1 MITTLYSI
9 YSSTIGKKNNFN
21 NKFIRFI
28 IKHYL
33 NIFIPIYY
41 TLTKK
46 QLSSKQGDFI
56 VSLTT
61 FPARIDKIWI
71 VIDSILR
78 QTLRPKKII
87 LTLSELQFKGKKIP
101 SKLNKLEKNGF
112 LEIIWTSDDIR
123 SHKKYLYS
131 MLKYPNDIIVTI
143 DDDFIYE
150 KSMLENLY
158 HHSEEYPACIIT
170 HLALKR
176 NGANYNEWQNL
187 FLEKVNPTYSV
198 MQFGGSGVLYPAHSL
213 HIDAFDKIKI
223 SKLSP
228 LADDL
233 WLNAMA
239 IINSTKIVKTN
250 YNFYLLPLI
259 FKNNKELYTENVLHD
274 RNNEQIKNIE
284 SYYGSVLTSEYFD

>member
-33 NIFIPIYY
+33 NFFIPIYY

-87 LTLSELQFKGKKIP
+87 LTLSELQFEGKKIP
-101 SKLNKLEKNGF
+101 SRLIKLQKKDCWKLFG
-112 LEIIWTSDDIR
+112 
-123 SHKKYLYS
+123 
-131 MLKYPNDIIVTI
+131 V
-143 DDDFIYE
+143 
-150 KSMLENLY
+150 
-158 HHSEEYPACIIT
+158 
-170 HLALKR
+170 
-176 NGANYNEWQNL
+176 
-187 FLEKVNPTYSV
+187 V
-198 MQFGGSGVLYPAHSL
+198 MIFGL
-213 HIDAFDKIKI
+213 
-223 SKLSP
+223 
-228 LADDL
+228 
-233 WLNAMA
+233 
-239 IINSTKIVKTN
+239 
-250 YNFYLLPLI
+250 
-259 FKNNKELYTENVLHD
+259 
-274 RNNEQIKNIE
+274 IKNI
-284 SYYGSVLTSEYFD
+284 YIQCLNILMK

>member
-1 MITTLYSI
+1 MITKLYSI
-9 YSSTIGKKNNFN
+9 YSYTIGKENNFN

-28 IKHYL
+28 IKYYL
-33 NIFIPIYY
+33 NFFIPIYY

-46 QLSSKQGDFI
+46 QLGSKQGDFI

-87 LTLSELQFKGKKIP
+87 LTLSELQFEGKKIP
-101 SKLNKLEKNGF
+101 SRLFKLQEERL
-112 LEIIWTSDDIR
+112 LEIIWSSDDIR

-131 MLKYPNDIIVTI
+131 MLKYPDEIIVTI

-158 HHSEEYPACIIT
+158 YHHKMYPDCVIT
-170 HLALKR
+170 HLALER
-176 NGANYNEWQNL
+176 NGANYNDWKNL
-187 FLEKVNPTYSV
+187 LLKEVKPTYNI

-213 HIDAFDKIKI
+213 YTDAFDKTKI
-223 SKLSP
+223 LELSP

-239 IINSTKIVKTN
+239 IMNSTKIVKTN
-250 YNFYLLPLI
+250 YKFYLLPLI
-259 FKNNKELYTENVLHD
+259 FKNNKELYAKNVLED
-274 RNNEQIKNIE
+274 KNNQQIESIE
-284 SYYGSVLTSEYFD
+284 SYYGSILTNIYFN

>member
-33 NIFIPIYY
+33 NFFIPIYY

-87 LTLSELQFKGKKIP
+87 LTLSELQFEGKKIP
-101 SKLNKLEKNGF
+101 SRLIKLQEEKL
-112 LEIIWTSDDIR
+112 LEVIWSSDDIR

-131 MLKYPNDIIVTI
+131 MLRYPDEIVVTI

-158 HHSEEYPACIIT
+158 DHHQIYPDCVIT
-170 HLALKR
+170 HLALER
-176 NGANYNEWQNL
+176 NGANYSDWKNL
-187 FLEKVNPTYSV
+187 LLKEVKPTYNI
-198 MQFGGSGVLYPAHSL
+198 MQFGGSGVLYPAYSL
-213 HIDAFDKIKI
+213 YSDAFDKTKI
-223 SKLSP
+223 LELSP

-250 YNFYLLPLI
+250 YKFYLLPLI
-259 FKNNKELYTENVLHD
+259 FKNNKELYAKNVLED
-274 RNNEQIKNIE
+274 KNNEQIKNIE
-284 SYYGSVLTSEYFD
+284 SYYGSILTNISFN